1 MNKGTAATVGTDMQA
16 DLLRELLSEVR
27 AGTRTVD
34 SAVNRLRDLPFEDLG
49 YARLDHHRA
58 LRKGFPEVVFCEG
71 KRIDHV
77 VEIMQRLEQ
86 KHSRVLATRASR
98 ETYEAVAAN
107 LPAAK
112 YFEDARIIQ
121 LGVNGTAPVI
131 TGVLVVC
138 AGTADVPVAEEAA
151 VTASALGS
159 GVERLYDVG
168 IAGMH
173 RLLAARDRLNAANVI
188 VVVAGMD
195 GALPTI
201 VGGIVAAPVI
211 AVPTS
216 VGYGT
221 GLGGTAA
228 LMTML
233 NACAPGIAVVNID
246 NGFGAGY
253 MAHLINARAQSE
265 PPVVAGS

>member
-1 MNKGTAATVGTDMQA
+1 MQA
-16 DLLRELLSEVR
+16 ELLRELLTEVR
-27 AGTRTVD
+27 AGTRTVE
-34 SAVNRLRDLPFEDLG
+34 SAVERLRNLPYEDIG
-49 YARLDHHRA
+49 FARLDHHRA

-71 KRIDHV
+71 KRVEHV
-77 VEIMQRLEQ
+77 VEIIKRLEQ
-86 KHSRVLATRASR
+86 KNSPILATRASR
-98 ETYEAVAAN
+98 EVYEAVAAR

-112 YFEDARIIQ
+112 YFEDARMIQ
-121 LGVNGTAPVI
+121 LGVNGNQT
-131 TGVLVVC
+131 TRTSVLIVC
-138 AGTADVPVAEEAA
+138 AGTADVAVAEEAA
-151 VTASALGS
+151 VTSSALGS
-159 GVERLYDVG
+159 RIERLYDVG
-168 IAGMH
+168 VAGVH
-173 RLLAARDRLNAANVI
+173 RLLAAQDQLNSANVV

-195 GALPTI
+195 GALPTL
-201 VGGIVAAPVI
+201 VAGLVSAPVI

-253 MAHLINARAQSE
+253 MAHLINTKSVPAAMESV
-265 PPVVAGS
+265 PPAVAGG

>member
-1 MNKGTAATVGTDMQA
+1 MQA
-16 DLLRELLSEVR
+16 ELLRELLNEVR
-27 AGTRTVD
+27 NGDRTVE
-34 SAVNRLRDLPFEDLG
+34 SAVERLRNLPYEDLG
-49 YARLDHHRA
+49 FARLDHHRA

-71 KRIDHV
+71 KRVEHV

-86 KHSRVLATRASR
+86 KHSPILATRATR
-98 ETYEAVAAN
+98 EVYDAVAAKI
-107 LPAAK
+107 PSAR
-112 YFEDARIIQ
+112 YFESARMIQ
-121 LGVNGTAPVI
+121 LGVNGTDP
-131 TGVLVVC
+131 TETTVLIVC

-151 VTASALGS
+151 LTAAALGS
-159 GVERLYDVG
+159 KTEQLYDVG
-168 IAGMH
+168 VAGVH
-173 RLLAARDRLNAANVI
+173 RLLAARERLNAANVI

-195 GALPTI
+195 GALPTL
-201 VGGIVAAPVI
+201 VGGLVEAPVI

-253 MAHLINARAQSE
+253 MAHLINSRSVKPAA
-265 PPVVAGS
+265 AGD

>member
-1 MNKGTAATVGTDMQA
+1 MQA
-16 DLLRELLSEVR
+16 ELLRELLKEVR
-27 AGTRTVD
+27 AGDRSVD
-34 SAVNRLRDLPFEDLG
+34 SAVERLRDLPFEDLG

-71 KRIDHV
+71 KRTEHV
-77 VEIMQRLEQ
+77 VEIMQRLAQ
-86 KHSRVLATRASR
+86 KHTRVLATRASR
-98 ETYEAVAAN
+98 ETFDAVAERM
-107 LPAAK
+107 PAAK
-112 YFEDARIIQ
+112 YFADARVIQ
-121 LGVNGTAPVI
+121 LGINGSEPVQ
-131 TGVLVVC
+131 GAVLIVC
-138 AGTADVPVAEEAA
+138 AGTADVAVAEEAA
-151 VTASALGS
+151 VTASSLGS
-159 GVERLYDVG
+159 ATERLYDVG

-173 RLLAARDRLNAANVI
+173 RLLAARDQLNAANVI

-201 VGGIVAAPVI
+201 VGGLVAAPVI

-253 MAHLINARAQSE
+253 MAHLINARALSE
-265 PPVVAGS
+265 PPAGG

>member
-1 MNKGTAATVGTDMQA
+1 MQA
-16 DLLRELLSEVR
+16 ESLRELLNEVR
-27 AGTRTVD
+27 DGERTVE
-34 SAVNRLRDLPFEDLG
+34 SAVDRLRNLPYEDLG
-49 YARLDHHRA
+49 FARLDHHRA

-71 KRIDHV
+71 KRIEHV

-86 KHSRVLATRASR
+86 EHSPVLATRATP
-98 ETYEAVAAN
+98 EAFAAVAARI
-107 LPAAK
+107 PSAK
-112 YFEDARIIQ
+112 YFEAARMIQ
-121 LGVNGTAPVI
+121 LGVNGGPPTDTTALI
-131 TGVLVVC
+131 VC

-151 VTASALGS
+151 LTAAALGS
-159 GVERLYDVG
+159 KTERLYDVG
-168 IAGMH
+168 VAGVH
-173 RLLAARDRLNAANVI
+173 RLLAARETMSAANVI

-195 GALPTI
+195 GALPTL
-201 VGGIVAAPVI
+201 VAGLVSSPVI

-253 MAHLINARAQSE
+253 MAHLINVKSAM
-265 PPVVAGS
+265 VAEVSR

>member
-1 MNKGTAATVGTDMQA
+1 MQA
-16 DLLRELLSEVR
+16 ELLRELLSDVR
-27 AGTRTVD
+27 NGERTVE
-34 SAVNRLRDLPFEDLG
+34 SAIDALRNLPYEDLG
-49 YARLDHHRA
+49 FARLDHHRA

-71 KRIDHV
+71 KRVEHV

-86 KHSRVLATRASR
+86 KHSSVLATRATR
-98 ETYEAVAAN
+98 EVYDAVAAKI
-107 LPAAK
+107 PSAR
-112 YFEDARIIQ
+112 YFEAACMIQ
-121 LGVNGTAPVI
+121 LGVNGARQTE
-131 TGVLVVC
+131 TTVLIVC

-151 VTASALGS
+151 LTAAALGS
-159 GVERLYDVG
+159 VTERLYDVG
-168 IAGMH
+168 VAGVH
-173 RLLAARDRLNAANVI
+173 RLLAARETLNAANVI

-195 GALPTI
+195 GALPTL
-201 VGGIVAAPVI
+201 VAGLVSSPVI
-211 AVPTS
+211 AAPTS

-253 MAHLINARAQSE
+253 MAHLINVR
-265 PPVVAGS
+265 GSSPAIRES

>member
-1 MNKGTAATVGTDMQA
+1 MQA
-16 DLLRELLSEVR
+16 ELLRELLNDVR
-27 AGTRTVD
+27 TGARTID
-34 SAVNRLRDLPFEDLG
+34 SALERLRDLPFEDLG

-58 LRKGFPEVVFCEG
+58 LRTGFPEVVFCEG
-71 KRIDHV
+71 KQVDHI
-77 VEIMQRLEQ
+77 VEIMRRLEQ
-86 KHSRVLATRASR
+86 KHAPVLATRATR
-98 ETYEAVAAN
+98 DIYNAVVAAI
-107 LPAAK
+107 PSAQ
-112 YFEDARIIQ
+112 YFDQARMIQ
-121 LGVNGTAPVI
+121 LGVNGHRPTE
-131 TGVLVVC
+131 TSVLVVC

-151 VTASALGS
+151 VTATALGS
-159 GVERLYDVG
+159 RTERLYDVG
-168 IAGMH
+168 VAGVH
-173 RLLAARDRLNAANVI
+173 RLLAARDTLNAANVI

-195 GALPTI
+195 GALPTL
-201 VGGIVAAPVI
+201 VGGLVSAPVI

-253 MAHLINARAQSE
+253 MAHLINAKTEVSSSHARN
-265 PPVVAGS
+265 

>member
-1 MNKGTAATVGTDMQA
+1 MQA
-16 DLLRELLSEVR
+16 ELLRELLTEVR
-27 AGTRTVD
+27 AGTRTVE
-34 SAVNRLRDLPFEDLG
+34 SAVERLRNLPYEDIG
-49 YARLDHHRA
+49 FARLDHHRA

-71 KRIDHV
+71 KRVEHV

-86 KHSRVLATRASR
+86 KHSPVLATRASR
-98 ETYEAVAAN
+98 EVYEAVAAR

-112 YFEDARIIQ
+112 YFEDARMIQ
-121 LGVNGTAPVI
+121 LGVNGNQT
-131 TGVLVVC
+131 TRTSVLIVC
-138 AGTADVPVAEEAA
+138 AGTADVAVAEEAA
-151 VTASALGS
+151 VTSSALGS
-159 GVERLYDVG
+159 RIERLYDVG
-168 IAGMH
+168 VAGVH
-173 RLLAARDRLNAANVI
+173 RLLAAQDQLNSANVV

-195 GALPTI
+195 GALPTL
-201 VGGIVAAPVI
+201 VAGLVSAPVI

-253 MAHLINARAQSE
+253 MAHLINTKSVPAAMESV
-265 PPVVAGS
+265 PPAVAGG

>member
-1 MNKGTAATVGTDMQA
+1 MQA
-16 DLLRELLSEVR
+16 ELLRTLLNEVR
-27 AGTRTVD
+27 TGHSTVE
-34 SAVNRLRDLPFEDLG
+34 SAIERLRNLPYEDLG

-71 KRIDHV
+71 KRTEHV
-77 VEIMQRLEQ
+77 VEIMQRLEH
-86 KHSRVLATRASR
+86 KHSPVLATRASR
-98 ETYEAVAAN
+98 EVYDAVLSAI
-107 LPAAK
+107 PHAK
-112 YFEDARIIQ
+112 YFDDARIIQ
-121 LGVNGTAPVI
+121 LGVNGTKP
-131 TGVLVVC
+131 TTTTVLVAC
-138 AGTADVPVAEEAA
+138 AGTADVAVAEEAA

-159 GVERLYDVG
+159 RVERLFDVG
-168 IAGMH
+168 VAGVH
-173 RLLAARDRLNAANVI
+173 RLLAARETLNSANVI
-188 VVVAGMD
+188 IAVAGMD
-195 GALPTI
+195 GALPTL
-201 VGGIVAAPVI
+201 VGGLVSAPVI

-253 MAHLINARAQSE
+253 MAHLINIRSE
-265 PPVVAGS
+265 PPAAAGG

>member
-1 MNKGTAATVGTDMQA
+1 MQA
-16 DLLRELLSEVR
+16 ELLRELLTEVR
-27 AGTRTVD
+27 TGARTVD
-34 SAVNRLRDLPFEDLG
+34 SAVDRLRDLPFEDIG

-71 KRIDHV
+71 KRIEHV
-77 VEIMQRLEQ
+77 VEIMRRLEQ
-86 KHSRVLATRASR
+86 KHSPVLATRATR
-98 ETYEAVAAN
+98 EVYDAVAAQI
-107 LPAAK
+107 PSAK
-112 YFEDARIIQ
+112 YFADARMIQ
-121 LGVNGTAPVI
+121 LGVNGTQPTA
-131 TGVLVVC
+131 TTVLVVC

-151 VTASALGS
+151 VTAAALGS
-159 GVERLYDVG
+159 RTERLYDVG
-168 IAGMH
+168 VAGVH
-173 RLLAARDRLNAANVI
+173 RLLAARETLNAANVI
-188 VVVAGMD
+188 VVAAGMD

-201 VGGIVAAPVI
+201 IGGLVSSPVI

-253 MAHLINARAQSE
+253 MAHLINTKSE
-265 PPVVAGS
+265 PPPVAGG

>member
-1 MNKGTAATVGTDMQA
+1 MQA
-16 DLLRELLSEVR
+16 ELLRELLSEVR
-27 AGTRTVD
+27 AGTRTVE
-34 SAVNRLRDLPFEDLG
+34 SAVDRLRDLPFEDIG

-71 KRIDHV
+71 KQTNQI
-77 VEIMQRLEQ
+77 VEILQRLEQ
-86 KHSRVLATRASR
+86 KHSPVLATRASP
-98 ETYEAVAAN
+98 EVYEAVAERISS
-107 LPAAK
+107 AK
-112 YFEDARIIQ
+112 YFADARMIQ
-121 LGVNGTAPVI
+121 LGVNGTQPTA
-131 TGVLVVC
+131 TTVLVVC

-151 VTASALGS
+151 VTAAALGS
-159 GVERLYDVG
+159 RIERLYDVG
-168 IAGMH
+168 VAGVH
-173 RLLAARDRLNAANVI
+173 RLLAAREILNNANVI

-201 VGGIVAAPVI
+201 VGGLVSAPVI

-253 MAHLINARAQSE
+253 MAHLINTRVIEPRA
-265 PPVVAGS
+265 VASG

>member
-1 MNKGTAATVGTDMQA
+1 MHAE
-16 DLLRELLSEVR
+16 LLRELLTEVR
-27 AGTRTVD
+27 TGARTVEN
-34 SAVNRLRDLPFEDLG
+34 AVERLRDLPFEDLG

-71 KRIDHV
+71 KQIEHV
-77 VEIMQRLEQ
+77 VEILQRMAQ
-86 KHSRVLATRASR
+86 KHAPVLATRATR
-98 ETYEAVAAN
+98 EVFEAVAAQI
-107 LPAAK
+107 PAAK
-112 YFEDARIIQ
+112 YFESARMIQ
-121 LGVNGTAPVI
+121 LGVNGTKP
-131 TGVLVVC
+131 TDTTVLVVC

-151 VTASALGS
+151 VTASTLGS
-159 GVERLYDVG
+159 RTERLYDVG
-168 IAGMH
+168 VAGVH
-173 RLLAARDRLNAANVI
+173 RLLAARETLNSANVLI
-188 VVVAGMD
+188 VVAGMD
-195 GALPTI
+195 GVLPTI
-201 VGGIVAAPVI
+201 VGGLVAAPVI

-253 MAHLINARAQSE
+253 MAHLINTRSAPAVAESV
-265 PPVVAGS
+265 PPAVAGG

>member
-1 MNKGTAATVGTDMQA
+1 MQA
-16 DLLRELLSEVR
+16 ELLRELLNEVR
-27 AGTRTVD
+27 AGARSID
-34 SAVNRLRDLPFEDLG
+34 SAIERLRDLPFEDLG

-71 KRIDHV
+71 KRTEHV
-77 VEIMQRLEQ
+77 VEIMRRLEA

-98 ETYEAVAAN
+98 EIYQAVAEEI
-107 LPAAK
+107 PTAK
-112 YFEDARIIQ
+112 YFEDARVIQ
-121 LGVNGTAPVI
+121 LGINGSEPGLGSI
-131 TGVLVVC
+131 LIVC

-151 VTASALGS
+151 LTATSLGS
-159 GVERLYDVG
+159 RTDRLYDVG

-173 RLLAARDRLNAANVI
+173 RLLAARDQLNAANVI

-253 MAHLINARAQSE
+253 MAHLINTRSA
-265 PPVVAGS
+265 PPAVAGG

>member
-1 MNKGTAATVGTDMQA
+1 MQA

-27 AGTRTVD
+27 AGSRTVD
-34 SAVNRLRDLPFEDLG
+34 SAVERLRDLPFEDLG
-49 YARLDHHRA
+49 FARLDHHRA

-71 KRIDHV
+71 KRTEHV

-86 KHSRVLATRASR
+86 KHARILATRANR
-98 ETYEAVAAN
+98 ETYEAVAARI
-107 LPAAK
+107 PTAE
-112 YFEDARIIQ
+112 YFEDARVIQ
-121 LGVNGTAPVI
+121 LGRNGSEAAV
-131 TGVLVVC
+131 GSVLIVC

-151 VTASALGS
+151 ITTSALGS
-159 GVERLYDVG
+159 NVERLYDVG

-216 VGYGT
+216 IGYGT

-228 LMTML
+228 LLTML

-253 MAHLINARAQSE
+253 MAHLINARALTVP
-265 PPVVAGS
+265 PPVAGG